1 MSKKKKQEMKEP
13 PTNRNILWITYAM
26 VLAVFRAG
34 GLYRLFSPVSG
45 PGGD

>member
-26 VLAVFRAG
+26 VLLFLGLAVYIAIFSGFRA
-34 GLYRLFSPVSG
+34 RR
-45 PGGD
+45 